1 MGGDEMDP
9 VQFLDAAKA
18 DTEIA
23 YENLLL
29 PYKPQKGQDDGL
41 RVPSVW
47 RMRLSKSSAS
57 QYIAPYTIH
66 QVITTDDKQ
75 EPGQRD
81 ESTVCL
87 RSVFCVYNPE
97 DEEEGSLMLLTMIQR
112 LKNRWLKNRVIDGR
126 FELDMK
132 QGLQVLIY
140 PEDTKDF
147 YMAEM
152 VSYWKLPPV
161 RREIIADGYNYN

>member
-1 MGGDEMDP
+1 MDA

-23 YENLLL
+23 YRNLLL
-29 PYKPQKGQDDGL
+29 PYKPQKGEEAGL

-47 RMRLSKSSAS
+47 RMRLAKSSSA
-57 QYIAPYTIH
+57 QHIAPYTIH
-66 QVITTDDKQ
+66 QIITTDDKQ
-75 EPGQRD
+75 APGQRD
-81 ESTVCL
+81 DSSLCL
-87 RSVFCVYNPE
+87 RSIFCSFNDV

-112 LKNRWLKNRVIDGR
+112 VKNRWLTTRVIDGR
-126 FELDMK
+126 FELDVE

-152 VSYWKLPPV
+152 VSYWKLPPI
-161 RREIIADGYNYN
+161 RREVVVNGYSYD